1 MGIWDG
7 SLEKLRK
14 EGILPITEKHFI
26 DRKITSHDLST
37 GALNYTTDISDKFR
51 VHQVLICSRD
61 GAGDLLGLAD
71 TTITIY
77 FNSSDGTLYDTPIGQ
92 ADFDSESS
100 MGLIAGDR
108 LLGVT
113 GEADD
118 EITVVSTGTDAV
130 GILYVTTIFSIL
142 T

>member
-61 GAGDLLGLAD
+61 GAGDLLHIK
-71 TTITIY
+71 T
-77 FNSSDGTLYDTPIGQ
+77 
-92 ADFDSESS
+92 
-100 MGLIAGDR
+100 
-108 LLGVT
+108 
-113 GEADD
+113 
-118 EITVVSTGTDAV
+118 
-130 GILYVTTIFSIL
+130 
-142 T
+142 